1 MKTTTTR
8 SAKRSF
14 AAVLAAALVASLL
27 ALVSTPASAAAT
39 VTATKRFTGADRYVT
54 ANAVANH
61 AAANTQ
67 GKFVLVNGNSFADGL
82 SASALAG
89 ALGSAL
95 LLTEAAA
102 TPASVL
108 ATMTSMSAAVTGVNK
123 HVYIVGGTSAVSAA
137 QETSLKNNGWNVTR
151 ISGANRYATADAV
164 AAAVKTQNGGSTG
177 TIGGYKTAFLASG
190 LGFADAITVSGMAY
204 DHKLPIYLTDGTTL
218 SAGTA
223 AAMKAQGI
231 QKVIGLGG
239 TAVISDAVMTAA
251 LGVSTVAVTQRL
263 SGSDRYGT
271 AKAVADAM
279 ALLDATRKVKAI
291 LVDGR
296 NFPDGLAASQWSA
309 NQDATILLTN
319 GSTLPTDISAWLTS
333 RQANITTISTI
344 GGTTAVP
351 AATVTAAKTAAT
363 IPGLTATF
371 SKVADGSATYTV
383 TFSGRVTEA
392 TAETAANHVHTFKN
406 GGTESANTMVYT
418 YSATT
423 GVSKVVVTQPT
434 AMAPGDSLTVKGGS
448 IADFTTAAV
457 KVGMASFTVTANA
470 VAPTVAIYAES
481 GSANDVAKTAYFT
494 FSVAITGFD
503 AGGADVTVT
512 DQVVGGTAA
521 AVDECAIVT
530 GTFTYTCNDKAGD
543 GALLVAGDTVAVG
556 AGKVTSTATTGV
568 NNLAGSTV
576 VVHDVTAPVMTSIS
590 YTAPVAATA
599 AGSQAFT
606 RVVGTNTAATGASG
620 GGAVNITKGDVKIQV
635 KAGTS
640 LAGRAGNAVKVDITG
655 VTGAT
660 TCAYSSATK
669 TISINVAATI
679 MAPALADA
687 CNSSATVGPLFEA
700 TTLVV
705 AADFLL
711 AGVAASTLN
720 GGAGTLML
728 GGEDTFTMTVNFSE
742 PVIDDVDN
750 ETLTCTTNNG
760 TTIADA
766 KIVAKTS
773 SVVETQQKLNGTVM
787 FTVSVG
793 TAQFSGLD
801 QCTID
806 TTADVKDRAGNEVS
820 TVGNKHIVKMF
831 LG

>member
-1 MKTTTTR
+1 
-8 SAKRSF
+8 
-14 AAVLAAALVASLL
+14 
-27 ALVSTPASAAAT
+27 

-61 AAANTQ
+61 AATNTQ

-108 ATMTSMSAAVTGVNK
+108 ATMTSMSGAVAGVNK

-164 AAAVKTQNGGSTG
+164 AAAVKTQNGGATG

-190 LGFADAITVSGMAY
+190 LSFADAITVSGMAY

-371 SKVADGSATYTV
+371 SKVADGSTTYTV

-406 GGTESANTMVYT
+406 GGTETAAGMVYT

-494 FSVAITGFD
+494 FSTAITGFD
-503 AGGADVTVT
+503 AGGTDVTVT

-521 AVDECAIVT
+521 AVDTCAIVT

-568 NNLAGSTV
+568 KNLAGSTV

-599 AGSQAFT
+599 QASQASL
-606 RVVGTNTAATGASG
+606 RVIGKNGVDGSGAAAGQTIDAS
-620 GGAVNITKGDVKIQV
+620 AGDIIIQV
-635 KAGTS
+635 KAGTA
-640 LAGRAGNAVKVDITG
+640 LAGRAGNAVKLHVDIDAA
-655 VTGAT
+655 GANA
-660 TCAYSSATK
+660 CSYNASTK
-669 TISINVAATI
+669 TVSVVATAVTIKAPTIVDICNANSTFKDLFIASSVFVAGTYALTAMADSAVAAGY
-679 MAPALADA
+679 AL
-687 CNSSATVGPLFEA
+687 T
-700 TTLVV
+700 
-705 AADFLL
+705 
-711 AGVAASTLN
+711 
-720 GGAGTLML
+720 
-728 GGEDTFTMTVNFSE
+728 GGEDSFTMTVNFSE

-766 KIVAKTS
+766 KVVAKTS
-773 SVVETQQKLNGTVM
+773 SVVEKQQKLNGTLM

-801 QCTID
+801 KCTID
-806 TTADVKDRAGNEVS
+806 TAADVKDRAGNTVS
-820 TVGNKHIVKMF
+820 VAGTTHIVKMF